1 MASLVTIRREEA
13 EGPEIE
19 ALLAEREA
27 YLDGLYP
34 GRSGDRRRAE
44 AAHVATL
51 FFTAWLDG
59 RLAGCGAL
67 VPQDG
72 YGELKRI
79 FVRPQARRSGI
90 GSQLV
95 ARLEAEALAR
105 GLPLVRLEVGI
116 RQPEARALYLRAG
129 YGEIGPFGTYRA
141 DPLSGFLE
149 KALRA

>member
-1 MASLVTIRREEA
+1 MAPMVTIRRQDA
-13 EGPEIE
+13 EGAEIE
-19 ALLAEREA
+19 ALLAEREG
-27 YLDGLYP
+27 YLEGLYP

-44 AAHVATL
+44 AAHVETL

-67 VPQDG
+67 IPQGG

-79 FVRPQARRSGI
+79 FVRPQARRSGV
-90 GSQLV
+90 GAQLV
-95 ARLEAEALAR
+95 ARLEAEALAC
-105 GLPLVRLEVGI
+105 GLPLVRLEVGV

-129 YGEIGPFGTYRA
+129 YGETGPFGTYRA

-149 KALRA
+149 KALKA

>member
-1 MASLVTIRREEA
+1 MAPLITIRREEA

-27 YLDGLYP
+27 YLDALYP
-34 GRSGDRRRAE
+34 GRGRDRRKIE
-44 AAHVATL
+44 AAHVETL
-51 FFTAWLDG
+51 FFTAWLDE

-67 VPQDG
+67 VPRDS

-79 FVRPQARRSGI
+79 FVRPQARRG
-90 GSQLV
+90 GVGAQLI

-105 GLPLVRLEVGI
+105 GLPLVRLEVGA

-129 YGEIGPFGTYRA
+129 YGETGPFGTYRA

-149 KALRA
+149 KALDA